1 MMVYY
6 LILFVFLYSAVY
18 FSLKKEGKI
27 NLFNGTLVSAFLI
40 SVITILFYIKF
51 SDNSLNLVIQKD
63 SFESFLSSDLD
74 SRNQYKD
81 SVEKLIDH
89 LVEKENSEAGELYIV
104 ARKLK
109 NINEFVLANQ
119 LYRAIYTQYK
129 DELDGDIIAE
139 YAQTLF
145 LSNERKFNDEINTI
159 LDHALQKKAL
169 NPSALT
175 LKGLS
180 ELENNNPDST
190 IEYWKKA
197 IPLLNSQKEKDEL
210 NSLID
215 AVKKAKNQ

>member
-6 LILFVFLYSAVY
+6 LILFVFLFSAVY

-81 SVEKLIDH
+81 SVENLIDH

-175 LKGLS
+175 
-180 ELENNNPDST
+180 
-190 IEYWKKA
+190 
-197 IPLLNSQKEKDEL
+197 
-210 NSLID
+210 
-215 AVKKAKNQ
+215 

>member
-1 MMVYY
+1 MLSFQLFSSEEGTLSNPMMVYY
-6 LILFVFLYSAVY
+6 LILFVFLFGAVY

-119 LYRAIYTQYK
+119 LYQAIYTQYK

-145 LSNERKFNDEINTI
+145 
-159 LDHALQKKAL
+159 
-169 NPSALT
+169 
-175 LKGLS
+175 
-180 ELENNNPDST
+180 
-190 IEYWKKA
+190 
-197 IPLLNSQKEKDEL
+197 
-210 NSLID
+210 
-215 AVKKAKNQ
+215 

>member
-1 MMVYY
+1 MRLNSVK
-6 LILFVFLYSAVY
+6 LSGFKSFVDPTSVTFPSSMSCIVGPNGCGKSNVIDAGRWVLGESSA
-18 FSLKKEGKI
+18 
-27 NLFNGTLVSAFLI
+27 
-40 SVITILFYIKF
+40 
-51 SDNSLNLVIQKD
+51 
-63 SFESFLSSDLD
+63 
-74 SRNQYKD
+74 
-81 SVEKLIDH
+81 
-89 LVEKENSEAGELYIV
+89 
-104 ARKLK
+104 K

-145 LSNERKFNDEINTI
+145 LSNERKFNDEINII